1 MHVSKVTDIQ
11 GSFEQ
16 SKALTAGE
24 KIVIQGFKVKDAESV
39 GSKVAEIQTTEGLR
53 HSFGKAVIGQAKSDY
68 WNDIVDK
75 CVAKDASDGLDCYV
89 IEREAEGTGRMMLA
103 LSMFPP
109 KVITQP

>member
-16 SKALTAGE
+16 SKSLTAGE
-24 KIVIQGFKVKDAESV
+24 KIVIQSFK
-39 GSKVAEIQTTEGLR
+39 
-53 HSFGKAVIGQAKSDY
+53 DY
-68 WNDIVDK
+68 WNDIVNK

-89 IEREAEGTGRMMLA
+89 VEREAEGTGRMMLA

-109 KVITQP
+109 KITPTQP